1 MSNEFEDAIAKYRA
15 ELRAGAELA
24 DGDLDEI
31 EDHLRSLTDELR
43 ARGMPAAEAVTE
55 AARRLG
61 EPRAIAREH
70 SRVRSAFGAR
80 LSTARTWSVVALL
93 VPMAL
98 YSIAVRYPFLGLW
111 NRYNLEVAVELFL
124 VAALVLR
131 MGWARPVLLGAAA
144 SSLVLTLG
152 LQTFVV
158 DGEPLWIVWNVGLF
172 AFLVPWR
179 RGEITAS
186 GFALIGFVWAYTAA
200 SFALSF
206 QVTTP
211 DGIHGMFVS
220 TAAIACIACAVAS
233 IGAILRA
240 RWSSVAGVI
249 AAGALAVTTY
259 QLIGLSVKLTGAS
272 AFEVMIVSLLGS
284 GTAAAAIGGILGWRT
299 ARSTLGSLHAIR
311 S

>member
-1 MSNEFEDAIAKYRA
+1 MSDYEDAIAKYRA

-43 ARGMPAAEAVTE
+43 GRGMPAAEAVTE

-80 LSTARTWSVVALL
+80 LSTARVWSVIALL
-93 VPMAL
+93 VPMAV
-98 YSIAVRYPFLGLW
+98 YSIVVRYPYLGLW

-124 VAALVLR
+124 VGALVAR

-144 SSLVLTLG
+144 SSLVLTLC
-152 LQTFVV
+152 LHAFIVEP
-158 DGEPLWIVWNVGLF
+158 EPLWIVWNVGLF

-200 SFALSF
+200 SWALSF

-211 DGIHGMFVS
+211 DGIDIMFVW
-220 TAAIACIACAVAS
+220 TAVVTCVATS
-233 IGAILRA
+233 AASAGAILRA
-240 RWSSVAGVI
+240 RWSSVAGGV
-249 AAGALAVTTY
+249 ATVALAITTY
-259 QLIGLSVKLTGAS
+259 QLVGLSVKLTGAS
-272 AFEVMIVSLLGS
+272 AFEVMLVGFVGS
-284 GTAAAAIGGILGWRT
+284 GTLAAAIGSVLGWRT
-299 ARSTLGSLHAIR
+299 ARSTLGHLHAIR